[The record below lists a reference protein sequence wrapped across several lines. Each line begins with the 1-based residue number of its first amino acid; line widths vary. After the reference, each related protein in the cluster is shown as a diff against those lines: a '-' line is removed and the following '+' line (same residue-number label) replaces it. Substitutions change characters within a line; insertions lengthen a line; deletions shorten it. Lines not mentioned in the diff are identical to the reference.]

1 MARPKRN
8 NVDYFP
14 HYISDG
20 KKMFVIEAKYGN
32 DGYAV
37 WFKILETLAKTDN
50 HFINCND
57 ESNLM
62 FLAARCRVT
71 EDRLIEIINSIVKL
85 GEIDD
90 ILWNQCK
97 VIWSDK
103 FIDSIQDAYTRRSN
117 QCITKM
123 EFLTMLRGLGIQYPD
138 INGVNVG
145 VNAPKDYINTQSIV
159 EYSIVNNTKG
169 EYERTR
175 EGIKECLRALVCERG
190 ISELD
195 FPIDLLGDKF
205 FDHYESKGWRV
216 GGDAIVK
223 WQPKLSMWINEHFK
237 DPTRLLG
244 IGNTKPETEAD
255 RAAHEF
261 METVKAYNTHKTL
274 YGEESANEKFNMN
287 NGNVQPSIDNKRIA

>member
-20 KKMFVIEAKYGN
+20 KKMFVIESKFGN

-62 FLAARCRVT
+62 YLAAKCKVS
-71 EDRLIEIINSIVKL
+71 EDRLIEIIEAIVKL
-85 GEIDD
+85 GEIDS
-90 ILWNQCK
+90 ILWKQCR

-103 FIDSIQDAYTRRSN
+103 FIESIQDAYAKRSN
-117 QCITKM
+117 DCISKM
-123 EFLTMLRGLGIQYPD
+123 ALITTFRSLGIPKPNFD
-138 INGVNVG
+138 RVSDHVNPQNSPVK
-145 VNAPKDYINTQSIV
+145 PQSKV
-159 EYSIVNNTKG
+159 EYSKEYERKG

-175 EGIKECLRALVCERG
+175 DGIKDCLKALVCERG
-190 ISELD
+190 MSELD

-205 FDHYESKGWRV
+205 FDHYESKGWKIN
-216 GGDAIVK
+216 GENIVD
-223 WQPKLSMWINEHFK
+223 WRARLSMWISEHLL
-237 DPTRLLG
+237 DPSRILG
-244 IGNTKPETEAD
+244 KGNTKPETKEEEEA
-255 RAAHEF
+255 RIF
-261 METVKAYNTHKTL
+261 MQSIKDYNTHKTL
-274 YGEESANEKFNMN
+274 YGEESANEKFKFTD
-287 NGNVQPSIDNKRIA
+287 NVQPNQHNNRLT